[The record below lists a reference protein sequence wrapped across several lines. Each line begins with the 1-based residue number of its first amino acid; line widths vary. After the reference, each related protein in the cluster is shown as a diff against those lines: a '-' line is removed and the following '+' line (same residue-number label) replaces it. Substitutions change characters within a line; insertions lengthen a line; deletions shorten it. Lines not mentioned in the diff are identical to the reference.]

1 MAKKPLPAF
10 LKKGMTEGSKAEEAM
25 DKKMGVRESKKGKMA
40 PPFAKKG
47 AKGMPA
53 FKKGGKVGC

>member
-1 MAKKPLPAF
+1 MAKKAMPAF
-10 LKKGMTEGSKAEEAM
+10 LKKGMREGSKAEEAM
-25 DKKMGVRESKKGKMA
+25 DKKMGVKPGKKGMA

-47 AKGMPA
+47 AMPA

>member
-1 MAKKPLPAF
+1 MAKKAMPAF
-10 LKKGMTEGSKAEEAM
+10 LKKGMREGSKAEEAM
-25 DKKMGVRESKKGKMA
+25 DKKMGVKEAKKGKMA

-47 AKGMPA
+47 AMPA